1 MDREGNIFIADTF
14 NNRVRRISPNGLITT
29 VAGGANAGF
38 GDGGPAV
45 SAQLNLPWDVVVD
58 GAGNLFI
65 ADLGHNRVRK
75 VAPSGIITTVVGNGA
90 TGFSGDGGPA
100 SNAALNQ
107 PRGIGVD
114 GAGNLFIADAFNF
127 RIRRVSSD
135 GIITTVAG
143 DGARG
148 FSADGAATNIHFDFA
163 ARVVADRAGNLFI
176 ADGSRVRKV
185 SPDGIV
191 TTVAGNGTFTGN
203 MLSGDGGP
211 ATNAQL
217 YPLDLA
223 VDDAGNL
230 FIADIAARLL
240 KVSADGI
247 LTTAVRSPSGRAPF
261 PFPSGDGGPAIGARF
276 GVGSVAADRAGNVFI
291 AGTSVRK
298 VSPAGIITTVAAV
311 EGGALATDSVG
322 NLFIARLQVI
332 RKISPDGSIITVA
345 GNGASG

>member
-1 MDREGNIFIADTF
+1 MPGSAMEVPPST
-14 NNRVRRISPNGLITT
+14 
-29 VAGGANAGF
+29 
-38 GDGGPAV
+38 
-45 SAQLNLPWDVVVD
+45 AQLNLPWDVVVD

-75 VAPSGIITTVVGNGA
+75 VAPSGIITTVAGNGA
-90 TGFSGDGGPA
+90 IGFSGDDGPA
-100 SNAALNQ
+100 TNASLNQ
-107 PRGIGVD
+107 PRGIEVD
-114 GAGNLFIADAFNF
+114 GAGNLFIADALNF
-127 RIRRVSSD
+127 RIRKVSSD

-143 DGARG
+143 DAWIT
-148 FSADGAATNIHFDFA
+148 ADGATATSTHFDFA
-163 ARVVADRAGNLFI
+163 TRVVADRAGNLFI

-185 SPDGIV
+185 SSDGIV

-223 VDDAGNL
+223 ADGAGNL
-230 FIADIAARLL
+230 FIRISRRDFL
-240 KVSADGI
+240 KFPRRYFYDGCP
-247 LTTAVRSPSGRAPF
+247 LAFRRSPF

-276 GVGSVAADRAGNVFI
+276 GVGSVAVDRAGNVFI

-311 EGGALATDSVG
+311 EGGALATDGAG
-322 NLFIARLQVI
+322 NLFIARVQVV
-332 RKISPDGSIITVA
+332 RKISPDGIYHHRRRQRCIRLFR
-345 GNGASG
+345 